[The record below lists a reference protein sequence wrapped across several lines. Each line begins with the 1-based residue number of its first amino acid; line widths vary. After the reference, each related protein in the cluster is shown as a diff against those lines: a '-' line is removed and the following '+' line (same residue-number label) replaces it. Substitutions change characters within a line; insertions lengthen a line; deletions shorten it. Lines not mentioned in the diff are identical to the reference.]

1 MGSRCF
7 PSYILMSTHGGTY
20 VFVALV
26 RDRKRM
32 MMPASGD
39 DPMCFPCLSKCE

>member
-1 MGSRCF
+1 MERRCF

-20 VFVALV
+20 VFIALV
-26 RDRKRM
+26 EGRKRM

-39 DPMCFPCLSKCE
+39 DPMCFPCLSMRE